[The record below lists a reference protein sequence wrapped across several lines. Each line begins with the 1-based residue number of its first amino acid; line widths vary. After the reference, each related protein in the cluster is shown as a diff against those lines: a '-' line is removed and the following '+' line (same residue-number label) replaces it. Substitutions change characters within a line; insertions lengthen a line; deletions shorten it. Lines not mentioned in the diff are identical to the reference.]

1 MNFIFL
7 MIPRP
12 PKSTRTDTLFPNTTL
27 FRSDNRLP
35 VVPRHVYRAELR
47 LGTDAL
53 HVAPTIEWVS
63 QGPFADYRNRVRT
76 PGYALFGVT
85 AGARVAQG
93 VAASLGLRNTP
104 GPRAIGALTAA
115 TDAQGPS
122 PLHSTLTRRRVS
134 PARGAR
140 FSG

>member
-53 HVAPTIEWVS
+53 HVAPTIEWVP

-93 VAASLGLRNTP
+93 VDAFLDVRNIT
-104 GPRAIGALTAA
+104 GQRAIGDISAA
-115 TDAQGPS
+115 IDVTGASAIYYPVE
-122 PLHSTLTRRRVS
+122 RRAVS
-134 PARGAR
+134 AGLRAR
-140 FSG
+140 F